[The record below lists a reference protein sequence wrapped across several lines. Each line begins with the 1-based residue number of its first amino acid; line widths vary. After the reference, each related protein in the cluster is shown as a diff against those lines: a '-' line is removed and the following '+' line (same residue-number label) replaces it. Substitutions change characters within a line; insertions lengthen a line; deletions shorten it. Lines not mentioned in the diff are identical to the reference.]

1 MLSLPTT
8 LLPVA
13 SARFDEDSTD
23 VIGPGA
29 GVISFEKFS
38 LTTSNDLNLLT
49 GGRACILVRFR
60 MGAIQELFR
69 LDIKVD
75 VT

>member
-49 GGRACILVRFR
+49 GGRA
-60 MGAIQELFR
+60 
-69 LDIKVD
+69 
-75 VT
+75 